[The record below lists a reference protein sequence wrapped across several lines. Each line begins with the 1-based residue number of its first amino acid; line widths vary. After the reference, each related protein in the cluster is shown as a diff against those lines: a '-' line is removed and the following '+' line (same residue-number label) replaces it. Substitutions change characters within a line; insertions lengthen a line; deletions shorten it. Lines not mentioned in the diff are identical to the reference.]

1 MIFWFKYKLH
11 LLVIKRKLNRV
22 LSKTIRESNFDIFSK
37 TKKIEVFTNI
47 FDKVIRKDIN
57 NNLDFTGNEKYKEK
71 IDIILD
77 KSLKKALRKL
87 E

>member
-11 LLVIKRKLNRV
+11 LLVIKRKLKRV
-22 LSKTIRESNFDIFSK
+22 LSKTIRESNFDVFSK
-37 TKKIEVFTNI
+37 TKKIEVFTSI

-77 KSLKKALRKL
+77 KSLKKALHKL